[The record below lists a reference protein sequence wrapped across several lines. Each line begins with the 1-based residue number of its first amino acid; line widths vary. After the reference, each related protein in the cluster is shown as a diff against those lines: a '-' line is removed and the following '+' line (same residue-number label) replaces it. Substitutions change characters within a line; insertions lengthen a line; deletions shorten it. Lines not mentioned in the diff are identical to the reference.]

1 MRCIIRGNNVEIT
14 DALKDYV
21 EKKVS
26 RLEKYFDSLPSVE
39 AFVLLNV
46 QKDGHKV
53 EVTIPFP
60 GLLVRAEELSEDM
73 YASVDLV
80 VEKLERQI
88 RKYKTRVNRKA
99 RQDGS
104 LRSIFKEESL
114 EGKNVTTVVADQ
126 EEENGLE
133 IVRVKRFDFNKPM
146 SPEEAVLQMDLL
158 GHNFFVFSNAAT
170 DDVNIIYKRKD
181 GKYGLIEPE

>member
-1 MRCIIRGNNVEIT
+1 MRCIIRGNNIEIT

-26 RLEKYFDSLPSVE
+26 RLEKYFDSPPSTE
-39 AFVLLNV
+39 AYVLLNV

-60 GLLVRAEELSEDM
+60 GILVRAEELSEDM

-88 RKYKTRVNRKA
+88 RKYKTRVNRKS

-104 LRSIFKEESL
+104 LRSVYKEESI
-114 EGKNVTTVVADQ
+114 EGKNGTTAVV
-126 EEENGLE
+126 EHEENGFE
-133 IVRVKRFDFNKPM
+133 IVRVKRFDFKPM
-146 SPEEAVLQMDLL
+146 SSEEAILQMDLL
-158 GHNFFVFSNAAT
+158 GHSFFVFSNAAT